1 MTDTQTNEEEF
12 LRNLFEQ
19 DWIRFGKDS
28 GIVRTLIALTADR
41 LFPGRGWHE
50 KADSHSFRLSGEAL
64 SAGSPSSGSA
74 ILQGRKEEAP
84 HSPAPSSCPP
94 ETFQKEALDLSGA
107 YFLLR
112 EFPRE
117 AEVFLLA
124 ERAEKLLGRLFGAF
138 ERTFMNYTEKEPGH
152 WVDPEEGSRK
162 GFLDSPC
169 HGSLLCLAF
178 ASAEIHAPGKDL
190 RCRQYLQQY
199 HEFLGA
205 VFPALTPGDLAFAL
219 PAAVLAAKLFPEETH
234 FRILAEAFAEKF
246 LKEKEEKT
254 EKGAENG
261 EPDHS
266 VSAAAA
272 IAISFLTG
280 NPETYH
286 DWEKRLFLR
295 ISSAGFAP
303 AADGC
308 GCTTAAVQGSSLFP
322 ESLCAVMGRKLF
334 FGKAVPAEALFFS
347 AIPGDF
353 PLL

>member
-246 LKEKEEKT
+246 LKEKRKKEEKT

-295 ISSAGFAP
+295 NSSSGFAP
-303 AADGC
+303 AADG
-308 GCTTAAVQGSSLFP
+308 GSECTVNPSPSLFP
-322 ESLCAVMGRKLF
+322 ESLCAALGRKLF
-334 FGKAVPAEALFFS
+334 SASGPVPR
-347 AIPGDF
+347 
-353 PLL
+353 